1 MKPNQHFVTPCW
13 SYVLEDE
20 AEWLLKEKAP
30 TADLRLNYFAIANA
44 GSLWVKIKSKFMN
57 DKVKILSF

>member
-1 MKPNQHFVTPCW
+1 
-13 SYVLEDE
+13 VLEDE